1 MIEDILGLMT
11 LVYLGTHATS
21 RIVSSITDEPFE
33 SQEQL
38 QEFVDQ
44 RVSKSKKP
52 HPKVTCRLEPYRQC
66 SLKVGDNIYMLF
78 VGSRNLAKHEL
89 AHILGGHLKA
99 GNLVVRY
106 GYGEEYLRKGFDRVM
121 GFIGYFFV
129 YEPLAVISQ
138 IRK

>member
-11 LVYLGTHATS
+11 LVYLGTHAAS

-33 SQEQL
+33 SEEQL
-38 QEFVDQ
+38 QEFVNQ

-52 HPKVTCRLEPYRQC
+52 HPKVACRLEHSRQC
-66 SLKVGDNIYMLF
+66 SLKVGDNSYMLF
-78 VGSRNLAKHEL
+78 ACSRNLAKHEL

-99 GNLVVRY
+99 GNLVARY
-106 GYGEEYLRKGFDRVM
+106 GYGGEYLRKGVDRAM

-129 YEPLAVISQ
+129 YEPLAAINQ